1 MIPPGRLRCRR
12 GFTLVEVMLA
22 SFVLVFAIT
31 SSIVVLVRG
40 FRTIESARYTDLAAQ
55 LLQSGM
61 EDLRLLNWA
70 QLTALQS
77 SQNGL
82 AGNVAL
88 DESFS
93 SYSQF
98 SAGTLSRFTLTRT
111 IRTVPRALRS
121 GVSESEMREL
131 ILTASWDPANGP
143 RRSLT
148 TTTYYSKG
156 GLNDYFTTA
165 R

>member
-1 MIPPGRLRCRR
+1 
-12 GFTLVEVMLA
+12 MLA
-22 SFVLVFAIT
+22 SFVLLFGIV
-31 SSIVVLVRG
+31 SSVAVLVRG
-40 FRTIESARYTDLAAQ
+40 FRTIESARYTDLATQ

-70 QLTALQS
+70 QLTALQATA
-77 SQNGL
+77 NGVT
-82 AGNVAL
+82 GNVAL

-93 SYSQF
+93 SYNQF

-111 IRTVPRALRS
+111 IRTVPRSLRS
-121 GVSESEMREL
+121 GVSESDMREL
-131 ILTASWDPANGP
+131 ILTASWQPAHGP

-148 TTTYYSKG
+148 TSTYYSRG